1 MKNDSTIKLTMSVS
15 VDAIRKKEIV
25 ALNTLLKHQD
35 QDQDQ
40 VTALINWCKTSSSE
54 AVSLSYNRIFNAL
67 LDLGSVGVQAISDIG
82 LLVSIQETMISSP
95 NRESGILLLRYY
107 ISTDNLD
114 MATTLFRNTDIK
126 LTRKRHAQLL
136 LQAYVDANPPRWLD
150 AYEMFR
156 LMVNSY
162 PTPGIVGEDVLPFL
176 NPEAQ
181 AVVTQVLDLILGQPI
196 QLGAG
201 SIPDSWLVNP
211 VLSVL
216 SVSVE
221 DQHSELSIIDFTPS
235 QVNLLMDNLDAAFKH
250 KGTKANPC
258 AVGTHYDYIID
269 GANVMFFIER
279 KITIHSYKR
288 ISRLL
293 KTLQSYHQHAPKILL
308 VLHRRH
314 LDPPRKFRRAA
325 LAEINFWEQNNRY
338 LDICCTPK
346 DINDDYYSLLNAF
359 PRPKALLIT
368 NDKFRDH
375 IYRLSSKEF
384 NLDLIR
390 QWRAEKVIEYDMEP
404 RDDGKV
410 TLHMP
415 LSYSFRVQKSLSGD
429 YYIPICM
436 PDEHQT
442 MWARVRTDLS

>member
-1 MKNDSTIKLTMSVS
+1 MSAP
-15 VDAIRKKEIV
+15 VDASRKKEIV

-35 QDQDQ
+35 QDQ
-40 VTALINWCKTSSSE
+40 VAALINWYKTSSSE

-67 LDLGSVGVQAISDIG
+67 LDLGSLGVQAISDIG

-114 MATTLFRNTDIK
+114 MATTLFRNLHQTNAK

-136 LQAYVDANPPRWLD
+136 LQAYVGANPPRWLD

-162 PTPGIVGEDVLPFL
+162 PTPGIIGEDVLPFL

-181 AVVTQVLDLILGQPI
+181 TVVTQVLDLILGQPI

-201 SIPDSWLVNP
+201 SIPDSWLVDP
-211 VLSVL
+211 MLSVL
-216 SVSVE
+216 SVPAE

-258 AVGTHYDYIID
+258 TAADFSIHYDYIID

-279 KITIHSYKR
+279 RITLHSYKR

-293 KTLQSYHQHAPKILL
+293 KTLQSYHHQWCGATPKILL

-325 LAEINFWEQNNRY
+325 LAEIKFWEQNNRC

-346 DINDDYYSLLNAF
+346 GINDDYYSLLNAF

-415 LSYSFRVQKSLSGD
+415 ISYSFRVQKSLSGD

-436 PDEHQT
+436 PDERQT
-442 MWARVRTDLS
+442 MWARIRTDPS

>member
-1 MKNDSTIKLTMSVS
+1 MSAPAP
-15 VDAIRKKEIV
+15 VDAPIRKKEEIV
-25 ALNTLLKHQD
+25 ALNVLLKHQN
-35 QDQDQ
+35 QNQTQ
-40 VTALINWCKTSSSE
+40 ALINWYQTSSDE

-67 LDLGSVGVQAISDIG
+67 LDLGSAGVQAISDIG
-82 LLVSIQETMISSP
+82 LLESIQETMISSP
-95 NRESGILLLRYY
+95 NRESSILLLRYY
-107 ISTDNLD
+107 ISTDNLE
-114 MATTLFRNTDIK
+114 MATTLFRNLHRTDVK

-136 LQAYVDANPPRWLD
+136 LQAYVGANPPQWSD
-150 AYEMFR
+150 ACEMFR

-162 PTPGIVGEDVLPFL
+162 PTPGILGEDVLPFL
-176 NPEAQ
+176 NPDPAAR

-201 SIPDSWLVNP
+201 SIPDSWLVDS

-216 SVSVE
+216 SVDAE
-221 DQHSELSIIDFTPS
+221 DKSSELSIIDFTPS
-235 QVNLLMDNLDAAFKH
+235 QVNLLMDNLDAAFKQ
-250 KGTKANPC
+250 KGAKVNPDL
-258 AVGTHYDYIID
+258 GTQYDYIID

-279 KITIHSYKR
+279 KITLHSYKR
-288 ISRLL
+288 VSRLL
-293 KTLQSYHQHAPKILL
+293 KTLQSYHRRTYGTVPKILL

-314 LDPPRKFRRAA
+314 LDPPRKFRRPA
-325 LAEINFWEQNNRY
+325 LSEIKFWEQNNRH

-346 DINDDYYSLLNAF
+346 GINDDYYSLLNAF

-375 IYRLSSKEF
+375 IFKLSGKEY

-415 LSYSFRVQKSLSGD
+415 ISYSFRVQKSPSGD
-429 YYIPICM
+429 YYIPICL

-442 MWARVRTDLS
+442 MWARVRVHG